1 MISLVLFSSLLFA
14 VGSVTAVIGTAGVIQ
29 FVEAMGKKDTDKAAD
44 SFTYGFPIFFIGW
57 GMLIGLL
64 YLWGF

>member
-1 MISLVLFSSLLFA
+1 MISLVLFSILLFA
-14 VGSVTAVIGTAGVIQ
+14 VGSVTAVICTAGVIQ
-29 FVEAMGKKDTDKAAD
+29 FVEIMSKNDFGEAVDG
-44 SFTYGFPIFFIGW
+44 FIYEFPIFFIGW